1 MNCRNVFLAQSE
13 LRVNNM
19 SLVNK
24 PPFEAFYLANVGLIH
39 TVSRKVH
46 ARILA
51 MGASIEYCDVQQ
63 EATMVMMRAYEKFD
77 ESLGF
82 KFSTYFMRA
91 AFYDLNKFVK
101 SYEKDVSVLGIFS
114 LQSVVGEDGEP
125 IDLESTIDGGFGSP
139 EEILE
144 AKQLLAEIKS
154 QLSPLATLILGIMVE
169 PPEEFEDNWQV
180 TRSMGATSTIEMN
193 VNFVGTFIK
202 KMTDATD
209 QEIKLAVGE
218 IKAISRRINE

>member
-1 MNCRNVFLAQSE
+1 MTSNSLA
-13 LRVNNM
+13 
-19 SLVNK
+19 NK
-24 PPFEAFYLANVGLIH
+24 TPFEAFYASNIGLVH

-101 SYEKDVSVLGIFS
+101 SYEKDVSVLGVFS
-114 LQSVVGEDGEP
+114 LQSATGEDGEA

-139 EEILE
+139 EQILE
-144 AKQLLAEIKS
+144 AKQLVCEIRS
-154 QLSPLATLILGIMVE
+154 QLSPLAGLILDIMIE
-169 PPEEFEDNWQV
+169 PPEEFEDDWV
-180 TRSMGATSTIEMN
+180 IARSVGDTKKIELN
-193 VNFVGTFIK
+193 ANFIGSFIK
-202 KMTDATD
+202 KITDATD
-209 QEIKLAVGE
+209 REVDMALGE
-218 IKAISRRINE
+218 IKSLSRSMNV